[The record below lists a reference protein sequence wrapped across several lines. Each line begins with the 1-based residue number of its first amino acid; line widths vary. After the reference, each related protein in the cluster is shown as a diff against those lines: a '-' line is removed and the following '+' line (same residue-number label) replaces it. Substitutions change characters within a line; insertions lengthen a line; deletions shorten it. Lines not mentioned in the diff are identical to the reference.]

1 MVIFAKCH
9 HLKTPKVILFS
20 KSLQMLQIVMFVI
33 WPSSIFFICFF
44 NMDVNCRGHEHNV
57 YILIIRSPYGGKF
70 FHFASFFLMFCFVHV
85 FTCCFCDLLNCLHMY
100 NIVNIIILSFSSL
113 STCPNILDHIKL
125 CKLNVSMV
133 LQILNCSVKLITFLP
148 SLLVK

>member
-1 MVIFAKCH
+1 MVIFAKCR

-33 WPSSIFFICFF
+33 WPSSTFFICFF

-57 YILIIRSPYGGKF
+57 YIIIIRSPYGGKF
-70 FHFASFFLMFCFVHV
+70 FSFCFIFSHV
-85 FTCCFCDLLNCLHMY
+85 LFCSHFHMLFLWSLNCLHMY
-100 NIVNIIILSFSSL
+100 NIVNIIILSSSLL
-113 STCPNILDHIKL
+113 STCLNILDHIKL
-125 CKLNVSMV
+125 CKLNVTMV

-148 SLLVK
+148 SLLAK